1 MSILKSSLS
10 QDYPKGSMSIFLT
23 QALFNFGFFGFKSLI
38 ILYAIDFYALKE
50 ADAIN
55 IFATLMTLSYA
66 TSLVGGFLADK
77 LIGPQNTLLIGGVLS
92 SLGVGLLIF
101 PLNTKVFFALTLL
114 SLGSGCFKPNLSA
127 LLSLLFKD
135 PQDSR
140 KDSVFTTLYV
150 AMNLGNF
157 LGPIICSLASHYY
170 GWISGFTVIALSFMA
185 GTYLLF
191 YQIKYLRALPKKV
204 SINQGLQAVSIL
216 IITAGALY
224 FLFTFRKYFNGLMGI
239 IMVISLICFGTI
251 FYKSMHQERKG
262 LIKTIPYIFLFAFF
276 CALFEQS
283 GSSIMIFFERG
294 VDRQILSFILP
305 SSSLLSFDPIFV
317 LVLGLLLPFLSK
329 NYLKKSHKTNGLTKF
344 GIGFF
349 FISLSF
355 GVLALGSSLSRIPI
369 SMTWILIAIFLQTIG
384 ELFIVPVGFAS
395 ISKFAPS
402 RYLSL
407 MMSLWLMA
415 ISYGH
420 YLAGILAQFSLN
432 PLKDGPKENLD
443 IYHQFFFHLSIL
455 SLGIAFVL
463 IMNTIKNYYRKN
475 KMSLNFNEQS

>member
-1 MSILKSSLS
+1 MSILKSYLS
-10 QDYPKGSMSIFLT
+10 QGYPQGSMSIFLT
-23 QALFNFGFFGFKSLI
+23 QALFNFGFFGFKSLV

-50 ADAIN
+50 SEAIN

-101 PLNTKVFFALTLL
+101 PLNTNVFFALTLL
-114 SLGSGCFKPNLSA
+114 SLGSGCFKPNLST

-135 PQDSR
+135 PQDSH
-140 KDSVFTTLYV
+140 KDSAFTILYV

-157 LGPIICSLASHYY
+157 LGPIFCSLASHYY
-170 GWISGFTVIALSFMA
+170 GWISGFAAIVVSFMT

-191 YQIKYLRALPKKV
+191 RQMRHLKDLVRTTTFIQ
-204 SINQGLQAVSIL
+204 SLQAVSIL
-216 IITAGALY
+216 VASGGALY
-224 FLFTFRKYFNGLMGI
+224 FLFTYRNYFDGLMGI

-251 FYKSMHQERKG
+251 FYKSTHQEREG

-276 CALFEQS
+276 CALFEQA
-283 GSSIMIFFERG
+283 GSSIMIFFERV
-294 VDRQILSFILP
+294 VDRQMLGFILP

-317 LVLGLLLPFLSK
+317 LVLGLLIPLLSK
-329 NYLKKSHKTNGLTKF
+329 NYLKKSYKIDGLTKF
-344 GIGFF
+344 GIGFL
-349 FISLSF
+349 FIGFSF
-355 GVLALGSSLSRIPI
+355 GVLALGSTLSQIPI
-369 SMTWILIAIFLQTIG
+369 TITWILVAILFQTFG
-384 ELFIVPVGFAS
+384 ELFIIPVGFAS
-395 ISKFAPS
+395 ISKFAPR

-432 PLKDGPKENLD
+432 PTKDGPKENLD
-443 IYHQFFFHLSIL
+443 IYHQFFFHLSL
-455 SLGIAFVL
+455 VSLGLAFVL
-463 IMNTIKNYYRKN
+463 IMNTIKNYYRK
-475 KMSLNFNEQS
+475 K